1 VVVVK
6 EMHNLPVKQR
16 SACKGKAKFT
26 EIGEAEK
33 GRGHIRLGGRDQ
45 HCQKTI
51 ILPVFN
57 ISTKKM
63 HLIKKQNTNHK
74 IQRIPVM
81 NCIV

>member
-1 VVVVK
+1 MVK

-16 SACKGKAKFT
+16 SVCKGKAKFT

-33 GRGHIRLGGRDQ
+33 KGGGHIRLGGRDQ

-51 ILPVFN
+51 ILPIVN

-63 HLIKKQNTNHK
+63 HLINKTKYK
-74 IQRIPVM
+74 S
-81 NCIV
+81 